1 MTTALRRRLPVVV
14 IGYLFT
20 VVMLGGTLPA
30 PLYPF
35 YVRSL
40 DLSPFLV
47 TVVFAAY
54 AVGTL
59 TALLL
64 GGGLSDRLGRRPV
77 LGLAVCVAVVSTVV
91 FLSWQTLPGLL
102 VGRVTSGLS
111 VGLVT
116 GTATAALAELHPDRR
131 TATTLA
137 TVANMGGL
145 GLGPVLAGV
154 LATHL
159 PHPTSTPY
167 WAFLVLLLPAV
178 ALLAVPETAPQT
190 ARSLADVRRAVRP
203 QRLGVP
209 RATRARF
216 VAAATAGFAS
226 FALLG
231 LFTSLTSNFLGAEL
245 DDPSPQLVGL
255 TIALVFAAGVAG
267 QLLVRRLGIDRT
279 ELAGLA
285 LRPVGAALVVAALA
299 ASSLP
304 LFLAAAV
311 VGGTGIGFSFQSA
324 VSRVGALA
332 GPADRA
338 AVTSSFFVVAYVA
351 IAVPVLGVGELATE
365 TTLTDAALAL
375 AVLVVVL
382 AGSAALLTLR
392 QRRRTAA
399 QENSAL

>member
-1 MTTALRRRLPVVV
+1 VTAAHRGRLPVVV
-14 IGYLFT
+14 VGCLFT
-20 VVMLGGTLPA
+20 VVMLGGTVPA

-64 GGGLSDRLGRRPV
+64 GGGLSDRVGRRPV
-77 LGLAVCVAVVSTVV
+77 LALALGIAVVSTVL

-102 VGRVTSGLS
+102 LGRVASGLS

-145 GLGPVLAGV
+145 GLGPVLSGV

-167 WAFLVLLLPAV
+167 WAFLLLLLLSAA
-178 ALLAVPETAPQT
+178 ALLTVPETGPQT
-190 ARSLADVRRAVRP
+190 ARSLAEVRRAVRP

-216 VAAATAGFAS
+216 VAAATAGFVA

-231 LFTSLTSNFLGAEL
+231 LFTSLTSSFLGAEL
-245 DDPSPQLVGL
+245 DDPSPQLVGM

-267 QLLVRRLGIDRT
+267 QLLVRRVGIDRT
-279 ELAGLA
+279 ELLGLV
-285 LRPVGAALVVAALA
+285 LMPVGAALVVAALA
-299 ASSLP
+299 AGSLP

-311 VGGTGIGFSFQSA
+311 VGGAGIGFSFQSA

-338 AVTSSFFVVAYVA
+338 AVTSSFFVVAYLG
-351 IAVPVLGVGELATE
+351 ITVPVLGVGELATA
-365 TTLTDAALAL
+365 TDLTEAALAL

-382 AGSAALLTLR
+382 AAVGAVLTLR
-392 QRRRTAA
+392 QRRAV